1 MWVFPRP
8 QGTKKDVTYVGFKFW
23 FVGVGQDR
31 QQFDDGIRIPSI
43 SLFLL
48 PKCEAQL
55 YAVGLLPSGSCT
67 NTCDST
73 LRVLL
78 NAVPVVKTNMAK

>member
-48 PKCEAQL
+48 PKCEAHL
-55 YAVGLLPSGSCT
+55 YVVGLLPTGRADPART
-67 NTCDST
+67 QVT
-73 LRVLL
+73 VLFESF
-78 NAVPVVKTNMAK
+78 